1 MRVLSS
7 GGVIINNNLI
17 LLLKKYN
24 GDYVLPKGRIERGE
38 SIEEAALREVKE
50 ESGITGEIK
59 KYLGK
64 IDYSFINRMR
74 NIRIDKTVH
83 FFLMSTRDTH
93 TKPKSMEGFKTA
105 KFYEREEAIS
115 LMKYSQEREII
126 RKAIEEYD
134 RERMRRGNEFFTK
147 S

>member
-50 ESGITGEIK
+50 ESGITGEIR

-74 NIRIDKTVH
+74 NIKIDKTVH
-83 FFLMSTRDTH
+83 FFLMSTKDTH
-93 TKPKSMEGFKTA
+93 TKPQSMEGFKTA

-134 RERMRRGNEFFTK
+134 REKNEERK
-147 S
+147 

>member
-93 TKPKSMEGFKTA
+93 TKPQSMEGFKTA
-105 KFYEREEAIS
+105 KFYEREKAIS

>member
-83 FFLMSTRDTH
+83 FFLMSTKDTH
-93 TKPKSMEGFKTA
+93 TKPQSMEGFKTA
-105 KFYEREEAIS
+105 KFYESEEAIS

-134 RERMRRGNEFFTK
+134 REKNEERK
-147 S
+147 

>member
-38 SIEEAALREVKE
+38 SIEETALREVKE

-64 IDYSFINRMR
+64 IDYSFINRVR

-83 FFLMSTRDTH
+83 FFLMSTKDTH
-93 TKPKSMEGFKTA
+93 TKPQSMEGFKTA

>member
-38 SIEEAALREVKE
+38 SIEETALREVKE

-59 KYLGK
+59 KYIGK

-83 FFLMSTRDTH
+83 FFLMSTNDTH
-93 TKPKSMEGFKTA
+93 TKPQSMEGFKTA

-134 RERMRRGNEFFTK
+134 REKNEERK
-147 S
+147 

>member
-1 MRVLSS
+1 MKVLSS

-64 IDYSFINRMR
+64 IEYSFINKMK
-74 NIRIDKTVH
+74 NVKVDKTVH
-83 FFLMSTRDTH
+83 FFLMSTKDTH
-93 TKPKSMEGFKTA
+93 TIPQSMEGFKTA
-105 KFYEREEAIS
+105 KFYDRNEAIR
-115 LMKYSQEREII
+115 LMKYSQERSII

-134 RERMRRGNEFFTK
+134 REKNEERQ
-147 S
+147 

>member
-83 FFLMSTRDTH
+83 FFLMSTKDTH
-93 TKPKSMEGFKTA
+93 TKPQSMEGFKTA

-115 LMKYSQEREII
+115 LMKYSQERGII

-134 RERMRRGNEFFTK
+134 REKNEERK
-147 S
+147 

>member
-1 MRVLSS
+1 MKVLSS

-74 NIRIDKTVH
+74 NIKIDKTVH
-83 FFLMSTRDTH
+83 FFLMSTKDTH
-93 TKPKSMEGFKTA
+93 TKPQSMEGFKTA
-105 KFYEREEAIS
+105 KFYEREKAIS

-134 RERMRRGNEFFTK
+134 REKNEERK
-147 S
+147 

>member
-1 MRVLSS
+1 MKVLSS

-64 IDYSFINRMR
+64 IEYSFINKMK
-74 NIRIDKTVH
+74 NVKVDKTVH
-83 FFLMSTRDTH
+83 FFLMSTKDTH
-93 TKPKSMEGFKTA
+93 TIPQSMEGFKTA
-105 KFYEREEAIS
+105 KFYDRNEAIR
-115 LMKYSQEREII
+115 LMKYSQERSII

-134 RERMRRGNEFFTK
+134 REKNEE
-147 S
+147 

>member
-1 MRVLSS
+1 MKVLSS

-64 IDYSFINRMR
+64 IEYSFINKMK
-74 NIRIDKTVH
+74 NVKVDKTVH
-83 FFLMSTRDTH
+83 FFLMSTKDTH
-93 TKPKSMEGFKTA
+93 TIPQSMEGFKTA
-105 KFYEREEAIS
+105 KFYDRNEAMR
-115 LMKYSQEREII
+115 LMKYSQERSII

-134 RERMRRGNEFFTK
+134 REKNEE
-147 S
+147 

>member
-1 MRVLSS
+1 VRVLSS

-38 SIEEAALREVKE
+38 SIEETALREVKE

-59 KYLGK
+59 KYIGK

-83 FFLMSTRDTH
+83 FFLMSTNDTH
-93 TKPKSMEGFKTA
+93 TKPQSMEGFKTA

-134 RERMRRGNEFFTK
+134 REKNEERK
-147 S
+147 

>member
-83 FFLMSTRDTH
+83 FFLMSTKDTH
-93 TKPKSMEGFKTA
+93 TKPQNMEGFKTA

-134 RERMRRGNEFFTK
+134 REKNEERK
-147 S
+147 

>member
-38 SIEEAALREVKE
+38 SIQEAALREVKE

-64 IDYSFINRMR
+64 IEYSFINKVR
-74 NIRIDKTVH
+74 N
-83 FFLMSTRDTH
+83 L
-93 TKPKSMEGFKTA
+93 
-105 KFYEREEAIS
+105 S
-115 LMKYSQEREII
+115 LIHI
-126 RKAIEEYD
+126 
-134 RERMRRGNEFFTK
+134 
-147 S
+147 

>member
-1 MRVLSS
+1 MKVLSS

-38 SIEEAALREVKE
+38 SIQEAALREVKE

-64 IDYSFINRMR
+64 IEYSFINKMK
-74 NIRIDKTVH
+74 NVKVDKTVH
-83 FFLMSTRDTH
+83 FFLMSTKDTH
-93 TKPKSMEGFKTA
+93 TIPQSMEGFKTA
-105 KFYEREEAIS
+105 KFYDRNEAIR
-115 LMKYSQEREII
+115 LMKYSQERSII

-134 RERMRRGNEFFTK
+134 REHNEESK
-147 S
+147 

>member
-1 MRVLSS
+1 MKVLSS

-64 IDYSFINRMR
+64 IEYSFINKMK
-74 NIRIDKTVH
+74 NVKVDKTVH
-83 FFLMSTRDTH
+83 FFLMSTKDTH
-93 TKPKSMEGFKTA
+93 TIPQSMEGFKTA
-105 KFYEREEAIS
+105 KFYDRNEAIR
-115 LMKYSQEREII
+115 LMKYSQERSII

-134 RERMRRGNEFFTK
+134 REKNEEK
-147 S
+147 